1 MRMTIDQSRTETLPR
16 ILWIGAG
23 FDLAQE
29 ESGLTLSHEG
39 DLEAGLGRLQD
50 SSLDCIVARLTCTT
64 ECEPL
69 IELLHQRPQTTP
81 VLVQLA
87 EDSVHVAA
95 LLAQSGVVKV
105 YGPQTSAAEILLDAR
120 EAAAI
125 VRQRSLST
133 AQGAWRKA
141 MIGESD
147 VMRRV
152 GDLVARVAGRR
163 STVLITG
170 ESGTGKEVV
179 ANALHAAS
187 GRAHRP
193 FLAVNCSALP
203 EGLLESELFGHTRG
217 AFTGAVQ
224 NRQGLF
230 ELANGGTVFLDEIGD
245 MPVSLQAKLLR
256 VLQEQQFHRLGS
268 SEPVRVDVRIIAA
281 TNTNLERAIAEGRF
295 REDLFYRL
303 NVIPIHLPALR
314 ERIEDVPVLAAHFAG
329 KICRAEGIPLKTLTP
344 PAIARLC
351 RYTWPGNVRQLQN
364 VIERAV
370 VIGSGER
377 QVFPG
382 DIEIPEQPCSAVPPV
397 LAAID
402 TRQGLDFERTVGTF
416 ERTIIEQVLKQ
427 TAGNKTRAAELLRL
441 RRTTLS
447 AKLRALSAAA

>member
-1 MRMTIDQSRTETLPR
+1 
-16 ILWIGAG
+16 
-23 FDLAQE
+23 
-29 ESGLTLSHEG
+29 
-39 DLEAGLGRLQD
+39 
-50 SSLDCIVARLTCTT
+50 
-64 ECEPL
+64 
-69 IELLHQRPQTTP
+69 
-81 VLVQLA
+81 
-87 EDSVHVAA
+87 
-95 LLAQSGVVKV
+95 
-105 YGPQTSAAEILLDAR
+105 
-120 EAAAI
+120 
-125 VRQRSLST
+125 
-133 AQGAWRKA
+133 
-141 MIGESD
+141 
-147 VMRRV
+147 
-152 GDLVARVAGRR
+152 
-163 STVLITG
+163 
-170 ESGTGKEVV
+170 VV
-179 ANALHAAS
+179 ANALHGAG

-224 NRQGLF
+224 NRHGLF

-314 ERIEDVPVLAAHFAG
+314 ERIQDVPVLAAHFVE

-382 DIEIPEQPCSAVPPV
+382 DIEIPEQPCPTASPV
-397 LAAID
+397 VAAID

-427 TAGNKTRAAELLRL
+427 TSGNKTRAAELLRL

-447 AKLRALSAAA
+447 AKLRALATAA

>member
-1 MRMTIDQSRTETLPR
+1 MTTDQSKTEILPR
-16 ILWIGAG
+16 ILWIGVG
-23 FDLAQE
+23 FDLAQQ

-50 SSLDCIVARLTCTT
+50 SSLDCVVARLSATA

-69 IELLHQRPQTTP
+69 IELLHQRPQTIP
-81 VLVQLA
+81 VFVQLA
-87 EDSVHVAA
+87 ENSVHVAA

-105 YGPQTSAAEILLDAR
+105 YGPEASAGEILNDGR
-120 EAAAI
+120 EAAAGL
-125 VRQRSLST
+125 RQRALST
-133 AQGAWRKA
+133 AQGPWRRA
-141 MIGESD
+141 MIGDSG

-187 GRAHRP
+187 GRSQRP

-268 SEPVRVDVRIIAA
+268 CEPVRVDVRIIAA
-281 TNTNLERAIAEGRF
+281 TNTNLERAIVEGRF

-314 ERIEDVPVLAAHFAG
+314 ERIEDVPVLTAHFVE
-329 KICRAEGIPLKTLTP
+329 KICRAEGIPLKALTP

-382 DIEIPEQPCSAVPPV
+382 DIEIPEQPCPAVPPV

-416 ERTIIEQVLKQ
+416 ERTILEQVLKQ
-427 TAGNKTRAAELLRL
+427 TSGNKTRAAELLRL

-447 AKLRALSAAA
+447 AKLRALGAAA

>member
-1 MRMTIDQSRTETLPR
+1 
-16 ILWIGAG
+16 
-23 FDLAQE
+23 
-29 ESGLTLSHEG
+29 
-39 DLEAGLGRLQD
+39 
-50 SSLDCIVARLTCTT
+50 
-64 ECEPL
+64 
-69 IELLHQRPQTTP
+69 
-81 VLVQLA
+81 
-87 EDSVHVAA
+87 
-95 LLAQSGVVKV
+95 
-105 YGPQTSAAEILLDAR
+105 
-120 EAAAI
+120 
-125 VRQRSLST
+125 
-133 AQGAWRKA
+133 

-179 ANALHAAS
+179 ASALHAAS

-303 NVIPIHLPALR
+303 NVIPIQLPALR
-314 ERIEDVPVLAAHFAG
+314 ERIEDVPVLAAHFVE
-329 KICRAEGIPLKTLTP
+329 KICRAEGIPLKMLTP

-377 QVFPG
+377 QIFPG
-382 DIEIPEQPCSAVPPV
+382 DIEIPEQPFAAVPPV
-397 LAAID
+397 LDAID

-427 TAGNKTRAAELLRL
+427 TSGNKTRAAELLRL

-447 AKLRALSAAA
+447 AKLRALGAAA

>member
-1 MRMTIDQSRTETLPR
+1 MTIDQSRTETLPR

-23 FDLAQE
+23 FELAQE
-29 ESGLTLSHEG
+29 ESGLTLSHES

-50 SSLDCIVARLTCTT
+50 SSLDCIVARLTSPT

-69 IELLHQRPQTTP
+69 IELLHQRPQTIP

-95 LLAQSGVVKV
+95 LLAQSGVAKV
-105 YGPQTSAAEILLDAR
+105 YGPQISASEILLDAR
-120 EAAAI
+120 EAAAG
-125 VRQRSLST
+125 VRQRALST
-133 AQGAWRKA
+133 AQRAWRKA
-141 MIGESD
+141 MIGESE

-187 GRAHRP
+187 GRANRP

-268 SEPVRVDVRIIAA
+268 SEPVRVDVRIVAA

-314 ERIEDVPVLAAHFAG
+314 ERIEDVPLLAAHFAG

-382 DIEIPEQPCSAVPPV
+382 DIEIPEQPCAAVPPV

-427 TAGNKTRAAELLRL
+427 TSGNKTRAAELLRL